1 MAPKQKQKKK
11 SSRGK
16 KSPKPI
22 LAASEDMEP
31 VNMESMGH
39 PEIYPLVLTT
49 KTQEIFNC
57 RIDEDVTDEQPYKL
71 INKEDI
77 FEDLRN
83 RAAVS
88 DFHPVK
94 KIVQEYP
101 GNELLLVYDKDF
113 KYGLNFYL
121 IGTEEGKENYLNR
134 QVIPVLPSQHLQLL
148 ILDLIYALRLSPAAI
163 GDLLI
168 LRLDLSDDAVHVHGA
183 APQTSVFCCC
193 RRLHLVSSILF
204 CCIACTQATPEA
216 AAAHSG
222 EAQGAD
228 AGTGPT
234 HVGVAAEGP
243 GARGASMCYLYCL
256 HVLQITYM
264 ISQKRIEF
272 GAPVK
277 FSDQNASSVKDAY
290 IECTAYPDKNFTLK
304 QLEKD
309 VGMQVIPQ
317 IKDISTQTEWT
328 YPKNATIQY
337 YPREFSEEEKE
348 TLKQSRPLVDF
359 LNNASI
365 SVEIALQ
372 QNEIMNTFIDD
383 WKYLAEEE
391 GTFGDKTDTHLK
403 EYQSFTDLHSPTEKM
418 ITCISWHPTIYGLI
432 AVSVAVRLSF
442 EDRVYFSGKLL
453 LQPSLILFWSF
464 SDPIHPQL
472 MLESPDDIF
481 CFKFCPS
488 DPNIIAGGCING
500 QIVLWDITA
509 HADRIENIK
518 AGGSRSKKATL
529 KPMFLLEPESN
540 KEAMYIRHCAVSSI
554 ESGHKK
560 VITDIHWLS
569 DTFEINRMGSVFENR
584 SGICCQ
590 LVTCSADCTICFWDI
605 RPQKPLT
612 PQTTEKKKE
621 ESIEIPFDVPS
632 TFLHLDLSWKPLS
645 KIRLSKGETSLDHCP
660 TRISLNED
668 HLLYKTEDKTLTQS
682 KTVKAGE
689 MNPYHNL
696 ESGMANLLKP
706 IDDFCTK
713 FFVGTE
719 DGEVIYTDWKMEK
732 DPETG
737 RHMPKKPVS
746 IHTIHD
752 GTVHTIQRSPFYND
766 IILTVGGWNVAIWK
780 EGVMTGPLLQS
791 CCAPKMY
798 TSGHWS
804 LTRPGVFYIGRED
817 GYIDIWDLLEKTHEP
832 AQSQNICITMITYI
846 KPWIFSAKQQFIA
859 IADYY
864 GTLHILEIPW
874 TLSRPSTNEMT
885 SVNYYFE
892 REVKHL
898 EYVEQRKNIREQEK
912 KEMELEM
919 EKKKIK
925 TYQKSKEQ
933 MEAELKMDYESY
945 LELEKTV
952 LINLGLLKVTEKGS
966 YMDVV

>member
-121 IGTEEGKENYLNR
+121 IGTEEGKENYLNPPEVPEE
-134 QVIPVLPSQHLQLL
+134 QEVYKEHIPEDVYVYEPPVSKPWVSLGSEKE
-148 ILDLIYALRLSPAAI
+148 IEEE
-163 GDLLI
+163 
-168 LRLDLSDDAVHVHGA
+168 
-183 APQTSVFCCC
+183 SVME
-193 RRLHLVSSILF
+193 S
-204 CCIACTQATPEA
+204 TK
-216 AAAHSG
+216 
-222 EAQGAD
+222 
-228 AGTGPT
+228 
-234 HVGVAAEGP
+234 
-243 GARGASMCYLYCL
+243 
-256 HVLQITYM
+256 QITYM
-264 ISQKRIEF
+264 ISQKRSEF

-304 QLEKD
+304 QLEKE
-309 VGMQVIPQ
+309 VGMQAIPQ

-328 YPKNATIQY
+328 YPKNATTQY

-348 TLKQSRPLVDF
+348 TLKQSKPLVDF

-383 WKYLAEEE
+383 WKHLAEEE

-418 ITCISWHPTIYGLI
+418 ITCVSWHPTIYGLI

-518 AGGSRSKKATL
+518 AGSSRSTKATL

-569 DTFEINRMGSVFENR
+569 ETFEINRMGSVFENR

-668 HLLYKTEDKTLTQS
+668 RLLYKTEDKTLTQS

-689 MNPYHNL
+689 RNPYHNL

-737 RHMPKKPVS
+737 RLMPKKPVS

-752 GTVHTIQRSPFYND
+752 GTVHTVQRSPFYND

-780 EGVMTGPLLQS
+780 EGVTTGPLFQS

-832 AQSQNICITMITYI
+832 AQSQNICISMITYI

-885 SVNYYFE
+885 SVNHYFE

-925 TYQKSKEQ
+925 TLDVPSIPILAVHTEAFIPGRRGNPTAPTYQLASGHLSKKSASPGPLYK
-933 MEAELKMDYESY
+933 L
-945 LELEKTV
+945 
-952 LINLGLLKVTEKGS
+952 
-966 YMDVV
+966 

>member
-22 LAASEDMEP
+22 LA
-31 VNMESMGH
+31 GH

-121 IGTEEGKENYLNR
+121 IGTEEGKENYLN
-134 QVIPVLPSQHLQLL
+134 
-148 ILDLIYALRLSPAAI
+148 
-163 GDLLI
+163 
-168 LRLDLSDDAVHVHGA
+168 
-183 APQTSVFCCC
+183 
-193 RRLHLVSSILF
+193 
-204 CCIACTQATPEA
+204 
-216 AAAHSG
+216 
-222 EAQGAD
+222 
-228 AGTGPT
+228 
-234 HVGVAAEGP
+234 
-243 GARGASMCYLYCL
+243 
-256 HVLQITYM
+256 ITYM

-668 HLLYKTEDKTLTQS
+668 HKTLTQS

>member
-1 MAPKQKQKKK
+1 MAPKSQKQKSAGGYKNTK
-11 SSRGK
+11 RSK
-16 KSPKPI
+16 TKQI
-22 LAASEDMEP
+22 LPDREEVEP
-31 VNMESMGH
+31 VTMESMGH

-49 KTQEIFNC
+49 QTQEIFNC
-57 RIDEDVTDEQPYKL
+57 RIDEDVTDEKPYKL
-71 INKEDI
+71 IKKEDI
-77 FEDLRN
+77 LADFKN

-88 DFHPVK
+88 DFYPVK
-94 KIVQEYP
+94 KVIQEYP
-101 GNELLLVYDKDF
+101 GDDLLVVYDKDF
-113 KYGLNFYL
+113 RYGLNFYL

-134 QVIPVLPSQHLQLL
+134 PEVPEEQEEYKEHTSE
-148 ILDLIYALRLSPAAI
+148 DLYIYKPPISKPWVSLGSEKEI
-163 GDLLI
+163 DEE
-168 LRLDLSDDAVHVHGA
+168 
-183 APQTSVFCCC
+183 SVKE
-193 RRLHLVSSILF
+193 S
-204 CCIACTQATPEA
+204 AK
-216 AAAHSG
+216 
-222 EAQGAD
+222 
-228 AGTGPT
+228 
-234 HVGVAAEGP
+234 
-243 GARGASMCYLYCL
+243 
-256 HVLQITYM
+256 QITYM
-264 ISQKRIEF
+264 ISRKRSEF

-277 FSDQNASSVKDAY
+277 FRDQNASSVKDAY
-290 IECTAYPDKNFTLK
+290 IECTAYPDKNFIVK

-309 VGMQVIPQ
+309 VGMQVVPKV
-317 IKDISTQTEWT
+317 KDTSTQTRWT
-328 YPKNATIQY
+328 YPKNASTQY

-348 TLKQSRPLVDF
+348 IFGQSKPLIDF

-383 WKYLAEEE
+383 WKCLAEEE

-403 EYQSFTDLHSPTEKM
+403 EYQSFTDLHNLTENM
-418 ITCISWHPTIYGLI
+418 VTSVSWHPTIYGLI
-432 AVSVAVRLSF
+432 AVSVAVRLSL
-442 EDRVYFSGKLL
+442 EDRVHFSGKLL

-518 AGGSRSKKATL
+518 TGGSRSKKATL
-529 KPMFLLEPESN
+529 KPMFLLEPDSN

-554 ESGHKK
+554 ENGHKK

-584 SGICCQ
+584 NGICCQ

-605 RPQKPLT
+605 RSQKALT
-612 PQTTEKKKE
+612 PPPIEKKKE

-632 TFLHLDLSWKPLS
+632 TFLHLDLSWKPLI

-660 TRISLNED
+660 TKISLSED
-668 HLLYKTEDKTLTQS
+668 HLLYKAQDKILAQS
-682 KTVKAGE
+682 KVVKAGE

-696 ESGMANLLKP
+696 EGALANNLKP
-706 IDDFCTK
+706 IEDFCTK

-719 DGEVIYTDWKMEK
+719 EGGVIYTDWKMER

-737 RHMPKKPVS
+737 RLMAKKPVS
-746 IHTIHD
+746 LYAVHD
-752 GTVHTIQRSPFYND
+752 GAVHTVQRSPFYKD
-766 IILTVGGWNVAIWK
+766 IILTIGGWNLAIWK
-780 EGVMTGPLLQS
+780 EGITTGPLLQS
-791 CCAPKMY
+791 CCAPKRY
-798 TSGHWS
+798 TAGHWS

-846 KPWIFSAKQQFIA
+846 KPWTFTAKQQFIA

-874 TLSRPSTNEMT
+874 TLSHPSTNEASSM
-885 SVNYYFE
+885 SYYFE

-898 EYVEQRKNIREQEK
+898 EYVEQRKKIREQEK
-912 KEMELEM
+912 KEMELEL
-919 EKKKIK
+919 EKKKTK

-933 MEAELKMDYESY
+933 MEAELKADYDNY
-945 LELEKTV
+945 LELEKNT
-952 LINLGLLKVTEKGS
+952 LINLGLIKVPETMSFMEL
-966 YMDVV
+966 M